1 MFSFHF
7 SRKAAVIAAALVI
20 GSASLFAEPITFEAG
35 LFGTF
40 DMNIG
45 TQDVYVKEN
54 AWGADDFSNQ
64 MKFGY
69 GGTVFFGAKNI
80 LVQNLGARVECG
92 YLLNNGEKFSAQY
105 DAYDYTAVYDIY
117 YNSIEIP
124 LLITYDIKAGP
135 FVVTPLAGAY
145 VSIPVGNAH
154 RDYYWY
160 GSYDGNNNIESDG
173 APSAVFGGIGGVEV
187 SYSLGKAGA
196 ILFDARY
203 LSDFTSVVMTAS
215 NGTAYTMF
223 TRRQLQLNLGYKFI
237 F

>member
-1 MFSFHF
+1 MCDASAFVLRKRMGASVQRMFMLFRIKKQTFILENRQSVSRSHFMFSFHF

-92 YLLNNGEKFSAQY
+92 YLLNNGENFLHSMMR
-105 DAYDYTAVYDIY
+105 T
-117 YNSIEIP
+117 
-124 LLITYDIKAGP
+124 T
-135 FVVTPLAGAY
+135 
-145 VSIPVGNAH
+145 
-154 RDYYWY
+154 
-160 GSYDGNNNIESDG
+160 
-173 APSAVFGGIGGVEV
+173 
-187 SYSLGKAGA
+187 
-196 ILFDARY
+196 
-203 LSDFTSVVMTAS
+203 
-215 NGTAYTMF
+215 
-223 TRRQLQLNLGYKFI
+223 TRRCMTSITIQSRFLCSSRMTSRRDRLW
-237 F
+237 